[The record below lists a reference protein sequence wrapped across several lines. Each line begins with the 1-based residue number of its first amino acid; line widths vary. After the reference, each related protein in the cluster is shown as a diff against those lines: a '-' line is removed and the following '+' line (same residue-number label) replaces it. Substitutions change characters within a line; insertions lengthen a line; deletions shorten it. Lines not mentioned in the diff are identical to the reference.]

1 MKITEVI
8 EAIDD
13 GMAVQAI
20 DEKLREI
27 VDAVMLHNKA
37 GELNLSIAVHPG
49 GPRRVNVHVQMKRS
63 KIPEA
68 PLNASTFFTDEGGTL
83 HRSDPK
89 QLTIKDLT
97 DKSRP
102 IKDTEKKKGD

>member
-1 MKITEVI
+1 MKVTEVI

-27 VDAVMLHNKA
+27 VDAVMLHQKQGEMTMSISVMPA
-37 GELNLSIAVHPG
+37 GQ
-49 GPRRVNVHVQMKRS
+49 RRVNVHVQVKKS
-63 KIPEA
+63 KVPEA
-68 PLNASTFFTDEGGTL
+68 PLNASTFFTDEGGKL

-97 DKSRP
+97 DKVRP